1 MPNTP
6 ACERF
11 STGDLVAF
19 DFPFSDGGAKTRV
32 CLIVADDPGLH
43 EVVVAYGTTNLRL
56 NHDRRNA
63 VILNSQSDWS
73 AAGLHRATRFQVDR
87 RIRVSMTD
95 MRFKQNRSLGTAKV
109 GRLLP
114 GRIQQLMT
122 CYSRLKPV
130 SFAQERLGIHPKP
143 QVHNGRRSF
152 LGRRPVRHNAGS
164 AAA

>member
-6 ACERF
+6 ARERF

-19 DFPFSDGGAKTRV
+19 DFPFSDGGAKTRI
-32 CLIVADDPGLH
+32 CLIVAEDPDMN
-43 EVVVAYGTTNLRL
+43 EVVVAYGTTNLHL

-63 VILNSQSDWS
+63 VILNNQPDWS

-87 RIRVSMTD
+87 RIRVPMDD
-95 MRFKQNRSLGTAKV
+95 MRFKQNRSLGTAKI

-114 GRIQQLMT
+114 SRIQQLMT
-122 CYSRLKPV
+122 CYGRLKPV
-130 SFAQERLGIHPKP
+130 SRVRERLGIHPKP

-152 LGRRPVRHNAGS
+152 LGRRSVRHNADF

>member
-32 CLIVADDPGLH
+32 CLIVAEDPGLN
-43 EVVVAYGTTNLRL
+43 EVVVAYGTTNLHL
-56 NHDRRNA
+56 NRDRRHA

-87 RIRVSMTD
+87 RIRVSMDD

-114 GRIQQLMT
+114 GRIQPLMT

-130 SFAQERLGIHPKP
+130 SCAQERLGIHPKP

-152 LGRRPVRHNAGS
+152 LGRRSLRHNAGS